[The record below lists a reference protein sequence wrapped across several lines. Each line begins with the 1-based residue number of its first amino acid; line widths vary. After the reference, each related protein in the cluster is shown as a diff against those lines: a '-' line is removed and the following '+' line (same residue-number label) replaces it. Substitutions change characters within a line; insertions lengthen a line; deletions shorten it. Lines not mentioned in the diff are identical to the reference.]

1 MGPRGFTLFRPPDSV
16 KWCWYLQVVTQP
28 VEDRCLRWSF
38 RRNEWHL
45 LGGYVYKYTIA
56 LLITIDDKLV
66 LLKCS
71 NRGRSVQ
78 WLCLWISPLRGWA
91 VKQHL
96 QYTTL
101 TAQTVEEP
109 WILTPNYFWPV
120 QSVGKKR
127 RWNRYKCFRQEKK
140 INVQRV
146 RQIYTGCPANSTRSP
161 GGCQKWSRFALNWH
175 QGYAASPKLHLI
187 PRIIFAC
194 SSAWACFWL

>member
-120 QSVGKKR
+120 QSVGKKGD
-127 RWNRYKCFRQEKK
+127 E
-140 INVQRV
+140 IDTNVLDRKRKLTCKEWGRFTLAALQTPPEV
-146 RQIYTGCPANSTRSP
+146 LEAARSEVDLP
-161 GGCQKWSRFALNWH
+161 WIDTKAMQHLLNC
-175 QGYAASPKLHLI
+175 I
-187 PRIIFAC
+187 
-194 SSAWACFWL
+194 